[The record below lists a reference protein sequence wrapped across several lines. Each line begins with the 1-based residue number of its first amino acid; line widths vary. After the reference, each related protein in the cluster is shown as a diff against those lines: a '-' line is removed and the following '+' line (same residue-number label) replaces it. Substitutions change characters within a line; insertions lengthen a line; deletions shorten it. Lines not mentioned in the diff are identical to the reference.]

1 MHLNENNKRR
11 KLHHLN
17 KFKKSKKMGKYLTKL
32 QQSDAIVIFKLRTK
46 MTNLKNN
53 FHWKCQGNSCPRCL
67 HELDDEQHLFSSYSQ
82 LDSLY
87 RKSRTTNEVFE
98 NDVTVERY
106 KEIVSF
112 VRETEIE
119 EQ

>member
-32 QQSDAIVIFKLRTK
+32 KQSEAIVIFKPRTK

-87 RKSRTTNEVFE
+87 RKSRITNEVFE